1 MYVVMVFIAL
11 EMKKQLKKKK
21 KNWLNY
27 SKLEDD

>member
-21 KNWLNY
+21 QKTDLIILN
-27 SKLEDD
+27 

>member
-21 KNWLNY
+21 TKKTDLIILN
-27 SKLEDD
+27 